1 MVGGEWTYT
10 QKKGPLQKAL
20 LRVVG
25 IPILSVIE
33 ASQEKT

>member
-1 MVGGEWTYT
+1 MVGGKWTYT
-10 QKKGPLQKAL
+10 LKKGPLQKAL
-20 LRVVG
+20 LRLVR